1 MEADRK
7 EFMKINY
14 VYVNPGG
21 NPTALVLTKVK
32 RNNQPKVASKLMSKL
47 PLCEQVGFI
56 EGSKNPNVSC
66 RLQMAGGEFCGNAL
80 RAVSAWLGNGKNF
93 VESSGSLK
101 SLKVFNKAEGRQIVS
116 GVEIPLNKTFVQNKQ
131 IFLNNRIIK
140 TKLIKMDGIS
150 FFLVLQKYLNK
161 KEDYLRFFESLYKD
175 KNFNPKACG
184 LVFYKEIKKSK
195 LGIKPIVYVRSI
207 KTLFLETSCSSGSL
221 ALALGLNRKNINV
234 LQPSGFVLK
243 IKLEKKLAVIQ
254 GRIKEIKQGSAFI

>member
-1 MEADRK
+1 MADRK

-21 NPTALVLTKVK
+21 NPTVLVLTKVK
-32 RNNQPKVASKLMSKL
+32 RNNQPKVASKLMIKL

-56 EGSKNPNVSC
+56 EKSKNPNISC

-101 SLKVFNKAEGRQIVS
+101 SLKVFTEAEGKRMVS
-116 GVEIPLNKTFVQNKQ
+116 GVEISFNKTFVQNKQ
-131 IFLNNRIIK
+131 IFLSGQRVK
-140 TKLIKMDGIS
+140 VKFIKMDGIS
-150 FFLVLQKYLNK
+150 FFLVPQKYFFK
-161 KEDYLRFFESLYKD
+161 KENYTNFFESLYKD

-234 LQPSGFVLK
+234 LQPSGFILK
-243 IKLEKKLAVIQ
+243 IKFEKNLAVIQ
-254 GRIKEIKQGSAFI
+254 GRIKEVKKGSVSV